1 MNLPESEPFS
11 ACHLFDFP
19 VTDLVAV
26 SSLSSVCPKKIRS
39 QLITSARNNSCT
51 MYSLVRSMDS
61 LRQLWNIEY
70 LIISLLAKKQALL
83 LSLHEKAYKLSCF
96 YWGVEE
102 RTRKLTKTLTGFQQ
116 RSTKHHQPIYLLN
129 FVFSSITA
137 CTGCAPA
144 RWRGNFVDLR

>member
-51 MYSLVRSMDS
+51 MYSLVRSMDF

-70 LIISLLAKKQALL
+70 LIILLLAKKQALL
-83 LSLHEKAYKLSCF
+83 LSLHEKAYS
-96 YWGVEE
+96 
-102 RTRKLTKTLTGFQQ
+102 LT
-116 RSTKHHQPIYLLN
+116 YLLA
-129 FVFSSITA
+129 FTEVLKSELES
-137 CTGCAPA
+137 
-144 RWRGNFVDLR
+144 

>member
-19 VTDLVAV
+19 VTDFVAV

-51 MYSLVRSMDS
+51 MYSLVRSMDF

-83 LSLHEKAYKLSCF
+83 LSLHEKAYKLSCWRANSKVNENS
-96 YWGVEE
+96 Y
-102 RTRKLTKTLTGFQQ
+102 RI
-116 RSTKHHQPIYLLN
+116 STKKHQT
-129 FVFSSITA
+129 SSA
-137 CTGCAPA
+137 NLPS
-144 RWRGNFVDLR
+144 

>member
-39 QLITSARNNSCT
+39 KLITSARNNSCT
-51 MYSLVRSMDS
+51 MYSLVCSMDS

-70 LIISLLAKKQALL
+70 LIISLLANKQALL
-83 LSLHEKAYKLSCF
+83 FITPRESLPASCLAF
-96 YWGVEE
+96 
-102 RTRKLTKTLTGFQQ
+102 TKVLK
-116 RSTKHHQPIYLLN
+116 SELE
-129 FVFSSITA
+129 S
-137 CTGCAPA
+137 
-144 RWRGNFVDLR
+144 